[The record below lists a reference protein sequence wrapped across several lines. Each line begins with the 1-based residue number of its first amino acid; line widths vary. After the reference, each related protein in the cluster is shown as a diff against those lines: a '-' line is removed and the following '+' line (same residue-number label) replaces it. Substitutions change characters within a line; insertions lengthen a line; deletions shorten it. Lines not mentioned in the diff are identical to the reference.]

1 VLRSARHNESDCRVP
16 GSGPPPLFWR
26 ARRFKEEGQMRS
38 RTLIGAFI
46 MFALVAGV
54 TLVAKDST
62 FVGMNKQ
69 WTVTNFANPVLV
81 NGRVIMGPVLIV
93 HDSDKMKRGEACTT
107 FYRFDPA
114 RGGRE
119 ELVSFHCLPKETAPI
134 AETKFTTMSTDAGC
148 KKLVEYQ
155 IAGDSEAHL
164 VPVK

>member
-1 VLRSARHNESDCRVP
+1 MRFR
-16 GSGPPPLFWR
+16 LFV
-26 ARRFKEEGQMRS
+26 
-38 RTLIGAFI
+38 GAFLI
-46 MFALVAGV
+46 VGVVAAGS
-54 TLVAKDST
+54 LAAKGST
-62 FVGMNKQ
+62 FVSASKQ
-69 WTVTNFANPVLV
+69 WTVTNFQDPVLV

-93 HDSDKMKRGEACTT
+93 HDSEKMKRGEACTT

-119 ELVSFHCLPKETAPI
+119 ELVSFHCLPKSAARVE
-134 AETKFTTMSTDAGC
+134 ETKFTTMATDAGC

>member
-1 VLRSARHNESDCRVP
+1 
-16 GSGPPPLFWR
+16 
-26 ARRFKEEGQMRS
+26 MRS
-38 RTLIGAFI
+38 RILIGAFI
-46 MFALVAGV
+46 LFGAAAGV
-54 TLVAKDST
+54 TLAAKGST

-69 WTVTNFANPVLV
+69 WTVTNFADPVLV
-81 NGRVIMGPVLIV
+81 SGRVIMGPVLIV

-119 ELVSFHCLPKETAPI
+119 ELVSFHCLPKQAAPI
-134 AETKFTTMSTDAGC
+134 AETKFTTMSTEVGC

-155 IAGDSEAHL
+155 IAGDAEAHL